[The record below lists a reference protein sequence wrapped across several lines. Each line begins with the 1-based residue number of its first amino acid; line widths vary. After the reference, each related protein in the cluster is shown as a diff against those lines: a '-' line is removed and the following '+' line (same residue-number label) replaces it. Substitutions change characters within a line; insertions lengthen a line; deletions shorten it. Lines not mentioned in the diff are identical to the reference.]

1 MRIIRTPFS
10 PTLQSDDTAWI
21 GQADSMTGGDDMS
34 ASTMNQRNSGYE
46 LRFRS
51 LFQPGRGLSFD
62 CDSSGNVDLDVM
74 SERARENYL
83 YARTVIGREYFMP
96 VVRRCDL
103 H

>member
-1 MRIIRTPFS
+1 MRFIRSPFS
-10 PTLQSDDTAWI
+10 PAPQPEEAARI
-21 GQADSMTGGDDMS
+21 GQAGSTTGDDAMS

-51 LFQPGRGLSFD
+51 LFQPGRGLSFE
-62 CDSSGNVDLDVM
+62 CDSSGNVDLDGM

-83 YARTVIGREYFMP
+83 YARTVIGREYFIPM
-96 VVRRCDL
+96 VRRCDL